1 MYNRFMFNSLFG
13 TITAKFPQTVYL
25 ETNGIEWELSVP
37 DTSVDTLPHVGE
49 QGRVYTWLLH
59 REDSM
64 KLFGFASAEDRALF
78 LDLLKVDGVG
88 PKGALKILSSV
99 SSNELVNVLD
109 GGDVGRLEKVPG
121 VGKKTA
127 QKMMLALKGKLTLSE
142 NTGSTK
148 TKKTSPYNDLVLS
161 LASMGYDKSLAE
173 QKVSSIA
180 ESLEKDGSFAG
191 KTDKEKEEIIFRRA
205 IVEMA

>member
-1 MYNRFMFNSLFG
+1 MFNSLFG

-25 ETNGIEWELSVP
+25 ETNGIEWDISVP
-37 DTSVDTLPHVGE
+37 DSSVDALPHVGE

-59 REDSM
+59 RDDSM

-99 SSNELVNVLD
+99 SADQLVSVLD

-142 NTGSTK
+142 NVGATRGVK
-148 TKKTSPYNDLVLS
+148 QKSPYSDLILS

-173 QKVSSIA
+173 QKVASIV
-180 ESLEKDGSFAG
+180 ESLSNDASFAG

>member
-1 MYNRFMFNSLFG
+1 MFNSLFG

-25 ETNGIEWELSVP
+25 ETNGIEWDISVP
-37 DTSVDTLPHVGE
+37 DSSVDALPHVGE

-99 SSNELVNVLD
+99 SATELAGVLD

-142 NTGSTK
+142 NNGSTRVKQK
-148 TKKTSPYNDLVLS
+148 TPYSDLVLS

-173 QKVSSIA
+173 QKVVVIA
-180 ESLEKDGSFAG
+180 EQLAKDASFAG
-191 KTDKEKEEIIFRRA
+191 KSDKEKEEIIFRRA

>member
-1 MYNRFMFNSLFG
+1 MFNSLFG

-25 ETNGIEWELSVP
+25 ETNGIEWDISVP
-37 DTSVDTLPHVGE
+37 DSSVDALPHVGE

-99 SSNELVNVLD
+99 SAAELAGVLD

-142 NTGSTK
+142 NTGSTRGKQK
-148 TKKTSPYNDLVLS
+148 TPYSDLVLS
-161 LASMGYDKSLAE
+161 LANMGYDKSLAE
-173 QKVSSIA
+173 QKVAAIA
-180 ESLEKDGSFAG
+180 EQLAKDSSFAG

>member
-1 MYNRFMFNSLFG
+1 MFNSLFG

-25 ETNGIEWELSVP
+25 ETNGIEWDISVP
-37 DTSVDTLPHVGE
+37 DSSVDALPHVGE

-99 SSNELVNVLD
+99 SAAELAGVLD

-142 NTGSTK
+142 NTGSTRGKQK
-148 TKKTSPYNDLVLS
+148 TPYSDLVLS
-161 LASMGYDKSLAE
+161 LANMGYDKSLAE
-173 QKVSSIA
+173 QKVAAIA
-180 ESLEKDGSFAG
+180 EQLAKDSSFVG
-191 KTDKEKEEIIFRRA
+191 KSDKEKEEIIFRRA

>member
-1 MYNRFMFNSLFG
+1 MYNIFMFNSLFG

-49 QGRVYTWLLH
+49 QARVYTWLLH

-109 GGDVGRLEKVPG
+109 GGDVGGLRKFP
-121 VGKKTA
+121 
-127 QKMMLALKGKLTLSE
+127 
-142 NTGSTK
+142 
-148 TKKTSPYNDLVLS
+148 
-161 LASMGYDKSLAE
+161 ASAKR
-173 QKVSSIA
+173 QPK
-180 ESLEKDGSFAG
+180 
-191 KTDKEKEEIIFRRA
+191 R
-205 IVEMA
+205 

>member
-1 MYNRFMFNSLFG
+1 MFNSLFG

-25 ETNGIEWELSVP
+25 ETNGIEWDISVP
-37 DTSVDTLPHVGE
+37 DSSVDALPHVGE

-99 SSNELVNVLD
+99 SATELAGVLD

-127 QKMMLALKGKLTLSE
+127 QKMILALKGKLTLSE
-142 NTGSTK
+142 NTGSTRGKQK
-148 TKKTSPYNDLVLS
+148 TPYSDLVLS
-161 LASMGYDKSLAE
+161 LANMGYDKSLAE
-173 QKVSSIA
+173 QKVAAIA
-180 ESLEKDGSFAG
+180 EQLTKDSSFAG

>member
-1 MYNRFMFNSLFG
+1 MFNSLFG

-25 ETNGIEWELSVP
+25 ETNGIEWDISAP
-37 DTSVDTLPHVGE
+37 DSSVDALPHVGE
-49 QGRVYTWLLH
+49 QARVYTWLLH
-59 REDSM
+59 RDDSM

-99 SSNELVNVLD
+99 SADQLVSVLD

-142 NTGSTK
+142 NTGVTRGVK
-148 TKKTSPYNDLVLS
+148 QNSPYSDLILS

-173 QKVSSIA
+173 QKVAAIV
-180 ESLEKDGSFAG
+180 ESLEKDASFAG

>member
-1 MYNRFMFNSLFG
+1 MFNSLFG

-25 ETNGIEWELSVP
+25 ETNGIEWDISVP
-37 DTSVDTLPHVGE
+37 DSSVDALPHVGE

-99 SSNELVNVLD
+99 SASELAGVLD

-142 NTGSTK
+142 NTGSTRGKQK
-148 TKKTSPYNDLVLS
+148 TPYSDLVLS
-161 LASMGYDKSLAE
+161 LANMGYDKSLAE
-173 QKVSSIA
+173 QKVAAIA
-180 ESLEKDGSFAG
+180 EQLAKDSSFAG
-191 KTDKEKEEIIFRRA
+191 KSDKEKEEIIFRRA

>member
-37 DTSVDTLPHVGE
+37 DSSVDALPHVGE

-99 SSNELVNVLD
+99 SGSELVSVLD

-142 NTGSTK
+142 NTGSTCVKQK
-148 TKKTSPYNDLVLS
+148 TPYSDLVLS
-161 LASMGYDKSLAE
+161 LANMGYDKSLAE
-173 QKVSSIA
+173 QKVAAIA
-180 ESLEKDGSFAG
+180 ESLAKDASFAG
-191 KTDKEKEEIIFRRA
+191 KSDKEKEEIIFRRA